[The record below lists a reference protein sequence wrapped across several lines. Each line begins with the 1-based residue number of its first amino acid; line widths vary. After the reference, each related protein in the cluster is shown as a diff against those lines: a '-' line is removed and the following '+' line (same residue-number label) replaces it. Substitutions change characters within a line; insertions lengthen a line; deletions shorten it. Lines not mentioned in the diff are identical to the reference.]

1 MMTPPAT
8 PSPYQLIAHLGLC
21 DGVAVEDARQ
31 ALQQL
36 CWHTRRE
43 PGCLRFEL
51 LQQTD
56 DTAGFWLLE
65 SFRDADAFAAHHAAA
80 HTVAYQT
87 RGLTRL
93 LQHWPLAAGHLA
105 TASAGTAG

>member
-1 MMTPPAT
+1 MR
-8 PSPYQLIAHLGLC
+8 

-65 SFRDADAFAAHHAAA
+65 SFRDPP
-80 HTVAYQT
+80 TPLLPT
-87 RGLTRL
+87 TPPRIPWLTRR
-93 LQHWPLAAGHLA
+93 AA
-105 TASAGTAG
+105 